1 MRSNTAALPIPAST
15 MHPKKNK
22 KKPSPF
28 GEGYLLE
35 AYFQGKLIIP
45 MM

>member
-1 MRSNTAALPIPAST
+1 MKSNIVGLPIPAST

-28 GEGYLLE
+28 GEGYLLGI
-35 AYFQGKLIIP
+35 YFQGKLIIP